1 MREDAAF
8 FRTDIE
14 LGQSAATDV
23 RLLGS
28 VIAPLHEGT
37 GRKLTLPGD
46 LEQTHGKMSAYGT

>member
-1 MREDAAF
+1 M
-8 FRTDIE
+8 
-14 LGQSAATDV
+14 SAATDV

-46 LEQTHGKMSAYGT
+46 LEQTCSMR